1 MKIQIESSTRCNA
14 RCLFCPRYEIS
25 RPMGEMSDDLFH
37 KIVQEGK
44 ELGITHFFP
53 YLNGEPFLFQRIWEW
68 LDYLEKEGCVV
79 SLYTNAELMDVDRL
93 LKYKNIHF
101 VNCSLNAATFETHK
115 KIMRGPDFN
124 KSKENAKKLI
134 EKANFK
140 VKVSMVVSED
150 NKHEVDA
157 FKKEWGKY
165 ATISGMANWVGTRP
179 VKQEN
184 TKIRR
189 YCNRTI
195 HGITVLWDGRVAT
208 CCLDSDPTVFYGNL
222 NEISLKEV
230 VENMKDIRAKH
241 KAHDFSME
249 PCRLCNFNTL

>member
-1 MKIQIESSTRCNA
+1 
-14 RCLFCPRYEIS
+14 
-25 RPMGEMSDDLFH
+25 
-37 KIVQEGK
+37 
-44 ELGITHFFP
+44 
-53 YLNGEPFLFQRIWEW
+53 
-68 LDYLEKEGCVV
+68 
-79 SLYTNAELMDVDRL
+79 MDVDRL

-101 VNCSLNAATFETHK
+101 VNCSLNAATSETHK

-134 EKANFK
+134 EKAPFK
-140 VKVSMVVSED
+140 VRVSMVVSED
-150 NKHEVDA
+150 NKHEVDT

-165 ATISGMANWVGTRP
+165 ATISAMANWVGARP

-184 TKIRR
+184 VKVRR

-208 CCLDSDPTVFYGNL
+208 CCLDSDPKVFYGNL
-222 NEISLKEV
+222 NEISLKQV

-249 PCRLCNFNTL
+249 PCKFCNFNTL